1 MRELSLPAVL
11 TFPMLRFVEFTLNS
25 ANNVELKQASNQLFI
40 FVHTGPRCFVFS
52 VTHDTKTV
60 KRGGR
65 RPRYQHDTIIQ
76 CGLITLL
83 PAHQGFSDN

>member
-25 ANNVELKQASNQLFI
+25 ANNVELKQASNQLF
-40 FVHTGPRCFVFS
+40 VHTGPRCFFFS

-60 KRGGR
+60 KRGGL

>member
-25 ANNVELKQASNQLFI
+25 ANNVELKQASNQLMEN
-40 FVHTGPRCFVFS
+40 TGPRCFVFS

-60 KRGGR
+60 KCGRR